1 MRHKPQ
7 DRLEI
12 ARRHVA
18 QAEAEVA
25 RQDARVVKLSND
37 NRYVE
42 LAAQARAILSTLT
55 HSLRLAREQ
64 LARELK
70 NQPRPRICQPLF

>member
-25 RQDARVVKLSND
+25 RQDARV
-37 NRYVE
+37 RYVE